1 MPHGLNSVMCG
12 LNFHCFVKSISSA
25 SYDMFAG
32 IIETVV
38 SETAVSIMSHLY
50 LSMKCITP

>member
-25 SYDMFAG
+25 SYDMVAG